1 MHRRQSHRI
10 LIVCIALAAGLLM
23 SSCATTDFSTG
34 SHSSNKS
41 SDPET
46 RQALRRIAV
55 RFNANYS
62 ANRDGLVYGRWD
74 SSSRAIISRAEYVRR
89 HLECPTAPGRATI
102 EGATSSTDGSWR
114 VRYSISGNQLVD
126 YWHYVNG
133 QWLFSLVRSN
143 PNAVRLYELPFS
155 AYATAVGCARSR

>member
-1 MHRRQSHRI
+1 
-10 LIVCIALAAGLLM
+10 M
-23 SSCATTDFSTG
+23 SSCAATDFST
-34 SHSSNKS
+34 SKHSSKTV

-46 RQALRRIAV
+46 RQALLQIAV

-62 ANRDGLVYGRWD
+62 ANRDGLVYDRWD

-89 HLECPTAPGRATI
+89 HVECPTAPGRAI
-102 EGATSSTDGSWR
+102 VEGATSSTDGYWR
-114 VRYSISGNQLVD
+114 VRYSISGIQQVD
-126 YWHYVNG
+126 FWHYVNG
-133 QWLFSLVRSN
+133 QWRFSLVRSN